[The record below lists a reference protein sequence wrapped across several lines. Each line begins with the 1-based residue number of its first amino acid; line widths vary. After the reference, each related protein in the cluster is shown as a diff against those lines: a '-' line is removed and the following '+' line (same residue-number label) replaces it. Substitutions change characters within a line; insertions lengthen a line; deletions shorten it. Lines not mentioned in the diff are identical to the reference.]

1 MYIGIIGRKDGKTM
15 EKPQNALGK
24 KKQLRLMTFLI
35 AFFVATAFFIP
46 FLITGHGYFIF
57 FGDFN
62 VQQIPFYRY
71 CHDAV
76 RNGQFGWSYV
86 TDLGSNFIGSYA
98 FYLLGSPFFWLT
110 IPFPGSV
117 VPYLMAP
124 LLILK
129 FCGSHGIPLHTP
141 LYRTRR
147 DCHDRRSALC
157 VFRIFRIQ
165 YILQSFS

>member
-1 MYIGIIGRKDGKTM
+1 
-15 EKPQNALGK
+15 
-24 KKQLRLMTFLI
+24 MTFLI

-117 VPYLMAP
+117 VPLPYGSAADTEVFPLRLSRHTFTYAALPHAP
-124 LLILK
+124 RL
-129 FCGSHGIPLHTP
+129 P
-141 LYRTRR
+141 
-147 DCHDRRSALC
+147 
-157 VFRIFRIQ
+157 
-165 YILQSFS
+165 